1 MSEFKNLSEDM
12 KKLLNTAEEMDW
24 SYSAYIESGHG
35 DRTYVEMG
43 KYSLAG
49 EDFYMVIDFDKENQV
64 ETFLEDLREYAEN
77 FDVDEHAEMW
87 LESRG
92 KGGCPSSLKEL
103 LQDAEDIKA
112 MIEELLEKLEHLER
126 EELELS
132 DEQAARNEEI
142 FNAIYDMCK
151 VVAGNDDLEWD
162 MHYIG
167 EIAELT
173 ANLLIN
179 RGEKVWFPAVVT
191 DADGKQHIEEF
202 YEPEEEA

>member
-1 MSEFKNLSEDM
+1 MSEFNNLSEDM
-12 KKLLNTAEEMDW
+12 KKLLDIADGLDW
-24 SYSAYIESGHG
+24 WWRTWIEHSQH
-35 DRTYVEMG
+35 DRTYAELG
-43 KYSLAG
+43 KHSPAG
-49 EDFYMVIDFDKENQV
+49 EDFYMTIDFDKDNQV
-64 ETFLEDLREYAEN
+64 ETFLEDLREYVEN

-87 LESRG
+87 IESRG

-112 MIEELLEKLEHLER
+112 MIEELLEKLEHPES

-132 DEQAARNEEI
+132 DEQVARNDKI
-142 FNAIYDMCK
+142 YNAIYDMCK

-179 RGEKVWFPAVVT
+179 RGEKVRFPAVVT